1 MNRLEQLRNL
11 RLQIDQEIER
21 EERFLRRARRLS
33 SAAKVIITTRGDYTE
48 RVVAVTA
55 AHFALSPGQITSPER
70 GRDVVQ
76 ARMVAAWLLRQDG
89 RVYAEIG
96 RALGKDHTTIM
107 HAVKCVDESEALTA
121 HGLVIRGAL
130 VGDEGAA

>member
-1 MNRLEQLRNL
+1 MNRLDQLRNL

-33 SAAKVIITTRGDYTE
+33 SAAKVIITTRGDWVD

-55 AHFALSPGQITSPER
+55 AHFAVSPGQLSSVEKS
-70 GRDVVQ
+70 RDVVR

-89 RVYAEIG
+89 RPYTEIG
-96 RALGKDHTTIM
+96 KVLGKDHTTIM
-107 HAVKCVDESEALTA
+107 HAVKRVDADEGLTA
-121 HGLVIRGAL
+121 HALVIRGAL